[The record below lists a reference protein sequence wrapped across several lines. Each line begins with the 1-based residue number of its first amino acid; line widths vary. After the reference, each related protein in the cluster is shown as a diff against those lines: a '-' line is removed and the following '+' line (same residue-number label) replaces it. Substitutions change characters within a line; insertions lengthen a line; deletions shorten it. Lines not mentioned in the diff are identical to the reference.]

1 MLRRVSSLILRG
13 IGWQPVL
20 VAPPSPKSV
29 VLVYPHTSNWDFP
42 LGMLFRFGCGVPF
55 RWAGKDSLFHGP
67 LAWVFVGLGGIPIN
81 RRAPN
86 GTIARLAEA
95 FARQE
100 TIHLCIAPEGTRARV
115 EHWKSGFYHLAR
127 SVGVPVGLGF
137 IDYRRKRIGVE
148 YWIELSGDKA
158 QDMARIRAYYAG
170 ISALRAE
177 KASPV
182 RLKEP

>member
-1 MLRRVSSLILRG
+1 MLRRLSSLILRS

-20 VAPPSPKSV
+20 APLPSPRTV

-42 LGMLFRFGCGVPF
+42 LGMLFRSWCGIRF
-55 RWAGKDSLFHGP
+55 HWAGKDSLFRGP
-67 LAWVFVGLGGIPIN
+67 FGWLFVRLGGIPIN
-81 RRAPN
+81 RREPN
-86 GTIARLAEA
+86 GTIARLADA

-127 SVGVPVGLGF
+127 NVGVPVGLGF
-137 IDYRRKRIGVE
+137 IDYRRKCIGVE
-148 YWIELSGDKA
+148 CWIELTGDKA
-158 QDMARIRAYYAG
+158 RDMARIRAYYAG
-170 ISALRAE
+170 ISALHAE
-177 KASPV
+177 NASPV

>member
-1 MLRRVSSLILRG
+1 MLRRLSALILRSL
-13 IGWQPVL
+13 GWQPVF
-20 VAPPSPKSV
+20 VAPPCPKSV

-42 LGMLFRFGCGVPF
+42 LGMLFRFCCGIRF
-55 RWAGKDSLFHGP
+55 HWAGKDSLFHGP
-67 LAWVFVGLGGIPIN
+67 VGGVFVRLGGIPIN
-81 RRAPN
+81 RREPN
-86 GTIARLAEA
+86 GTIARLTEA
-95 FARQE
+95 FAAHE

-137 IDYRRKRIGVE
+137 IDYRRKRVGVE
-148 YWIELSGDKA
+148 CWIELTGDKA
-158 QDMARIRAYYAG
+158 RDMARIRAYYVG

-177 KASPV
+177 NASPV

>member
-1 MLRRVSSLILRG
+1 MLRRLSSLILHF

-20 VAPPSPKSV
+20 APPPSPKSV

-42 LGMLFRFGCGVPF
+42 LGMLFRFWCGIRF
-55 RWAGKDSLFHGP
+55 HWAGKDSLFRGP
-67 LAWVFVGLGGIPIN
+67 LAWLFVRLGGIPIN
-81 RRAPN
+81 RREPN

-95 FARQE
+95 FARKE

-137 IDYRRKRIGVE
+137 IDYRGKRIGVE
-148 YWIELSGDKA
+148 CWIELTGDKA
-158 QDMARIRAYYAG
+158 QDMARIRACYAG

-177 KASPV
+177 NASPV